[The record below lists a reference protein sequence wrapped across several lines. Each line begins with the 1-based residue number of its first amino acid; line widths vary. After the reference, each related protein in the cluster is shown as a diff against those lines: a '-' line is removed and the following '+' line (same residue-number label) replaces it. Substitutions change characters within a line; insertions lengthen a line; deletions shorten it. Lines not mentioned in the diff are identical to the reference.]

1 MNRPA
6 DSIAKL
12 ADYLWWL
19 LPTFLKKKARTESL
33 VARFADIWGE
43 QLDDARET
51 LISIIPE
58 LLAATASGEYLDL
71 LARQR
76 QVFRGVGESD
86 ESLRARV
93 LAAHTIKRK
102 GGTIPGMT
110 EGLSRLG
117 YNVEVLEP
125 YKGTSTW
132 SRFLVHI
139 LTWDGVVAD
148 QRVFYDT
155 ITQLKPAHTL
165 PLVDTTIVMGTWDD
179 DGDLDDPSNGQL
191 DDWIFE

>member
-1 MNRPA
+1 MSRPA

-19 LPTFLKKKARTESL
+19 LPVFLKKKDRAASMIAQFCE
-33 VARFADIWGE
+33 VWGE
-43 QLDDARET
+43 RLDEARET
-51 LISIIPE
+51 LISIVPE

-110 EGLSRLG
+110 EGLARLG
-117 YNVEVLEP
+117 YSVEVLEP
-125 YKGTSTW
+125 YKGTPTW
-132 SRFLVHI
+132 SRFLIYI
-139 LTWDGVVAD
+139 LAWDGVVAD

-155 ITQLKPAHTL
+155 IAQLKPAHTL

-179 DGDLDDPSNGQL
+179 GGDLDEGQY

>member
-1 MNRPA
+1 MSDRPA
-6 DSIAKL
+6 DSIVKL

-19 LPTFLKKKARTESL
+19 LPTFLKTKVRAGSL
-33 VARFADIWGE
+33 VARFAEIWGE
-43 QLDDARET
+43 HLDAARET
-51 LISIIPE
+51 LIVIIPE

-110 EGLSRLG
+110 EGLARLG
-117 YNVEVLEP
+117 YSVEVLEP

-132 SRFLVHI
+132 LRFLVRI

-148 QRVFYDT
+148 QRVFYNT

-179 DGDLDDPSNGQL
+179 GGDLDEGQY

>member
-1 MNRPA
+1 MSRPA
-6 DSIAKL
+6 DNIAKL

-19 LPTFLKKKARTESL
+19 LPVFLKKKDRAASM
-33 VARFADIWGE
+33 VAQFCELWGE
-43 QLDDARET
+43 RLDEARET
-51 LISIIPE
+51 LTAIIPE
-58 LLAATASGEYLDL
+58 LLAATASGEYLDI

-76 QVFRGVGESD
+76 QVFRGTGESD

-110 EGLSRLG
+110 EGLARLG
-117 YNVEVLEP
+117 YSVEVLEP

-179 DGDLDDPSNGQL
+179 GGDLDDGGSL